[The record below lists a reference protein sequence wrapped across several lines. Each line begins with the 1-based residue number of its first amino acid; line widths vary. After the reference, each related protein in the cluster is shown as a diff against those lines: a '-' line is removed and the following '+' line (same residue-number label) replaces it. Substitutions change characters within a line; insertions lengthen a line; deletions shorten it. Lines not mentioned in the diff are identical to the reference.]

1 MNTTQTQLETS
12 TSTNTTAAIATN
24 SVDASLIGGI
34 VGGVVA
40 LLLVCGL
47 IAFFV
52 ARSRRRVK
60 DEPSNDAA
68 MQSAR
73 DNASAPTDYAPF
85 VLNNYDVV
93 PQQTNYDAW
102 PNETSSNRTEYED
115 FTKIN

>member
-1 MNTTQTQLETS
+1 
-12 TSTNTTAAIATN
+12 
-24 SVDASLIGGI
+24 
-34 VGGVVA
+34 
-40 LLLVCGL
+40 
-47 IAFFV
+47 
-52 ARSRRRVK
+52 
-60 DEPSNDAA
+60 